1 MSGPV
6 TSSAVLTRIRRTAPL
21 AAGLVAAVALGVV
34 GCTALTAGEAS
45 VDAGDVPAYRT
56 SVSVSRSA
64 ASVTSSEK
72 EAARQASLTTQ
83 AAHSV
88 CETMSTSS
96 AEAIQTVNAYVAAVN
111 TGGDIEGTLG
121 PARDALIGSA
131 DQVSA
136 QVSDILPVD
145 LRDALTAW
153 VDASRAAGAVL
164 AANGPAS
171 EFNTE
176 VDRVNTA
183 RGRALDLCDS
193 TY

>member
-1 MSGPV
+1 M
-6 TSSAVLTRIRRTAPL
+6 
-21 AAGLVAAVALGVV
+21 AAGVAAAVALGVV
-34 GCTALTAGEAS
+34 GCTALTAGDAT
-45 VDAGDVPAYRT
+45 VDAADVPEYRT

-72 EAARQASLTTQ
+72 EAARQASLTTE
-83 AAHSV
+83 AAHRV
-88 CETMSTSS
+88 CETMSTTS
-96 AEAIQTVNAYVAAVN
+96 AQAIQTVNAYVAAVN

-121 PARDALIGSA
+121 PARDALTGSA

-136 QVSDILPVD
+136 QVTDTLPVE
-145 LRDALTAW
+145 LRDALAAW
-153 VDASRAAGAVL
+153 AEASRAAGAVL
-164 AANGPAS
+164 AANGPAA

-183 RGRALDLCDS
+183 RERALDLCDS